1 MSLEKFFQG
10 LIQKVEQSEDVVT
23 NAGKDAEGFYKPTR
37 TILLR
42 HLNLLKDLHGKPLA
56 KPMVLASWK
65 YAVEHLPPE
74 WLVPEPEDRD
84 ALKSL
89 LGKGP

>member
-1 MSLEKFFQG
+1 MSLTNYFEK
-10 LIQKVEQSEDVVT
+10 LIQKVEESDEIS

-56 KPMVLASWK
+56 KKMVQGSWE
-65 YAVEHLPPE
+65 YVLEHVPPE
-74 WLVPEPEDRD
+74 WLTASSEEK
-84 ALKSL
+84 AELKKML
-89 LGKGP
+89 Q